1 MESYYEKPVL
11 AVNNLISVLNKGND
25 RLIAA
30 VNLFE
35 DQDVKKLINKVI
47 DKQLY
52 FIECLKKENQKY
64 NTEVKADRV
73 TAENNFEI
81 SINDLKIKDENETN
95 SVLNYCEKLVYNIQ
109 MEFADTISAEIPGE
123 TKDVITKIY
132 NEIRD
137 FHDQFKVL
145 IEREKKSKN

>member
-1 MESYYEKPVL
+1 M
-11 AVNNLISVLNKGND
+11 ID
-25 RLIAA
+25 LIAA

-95 SVLNYCEKLVYNIQ
+95 SVLNYCEKLEYNIQ